1 VRAATLVLALA
12 LGACGP
18 ATQVGAD
25 DPRGDT
31 NGRMFDFVSTKPD
44 GSEWTIRVRGDSMWV
59 AYSTGEKSKE
69 YDPVTLSAKEAQKL
83 WRLIDQADIP
93 DRDEGVPDDE
103 VGSVYL
109 RLREPDGEDRLDHD
123 IVGAYIDRDTD
134 DEDVIDLA
142 TYLIDLIEKHHDVAP
157 AF

>member
-1 VRAATLVLALA
+1 MKLAFLVLAL
-12 LGACGP
+12 LVACGP

-44 GSEWTIRVRGDSMWV
+44 GGEWTIRVRGDSMWV
-59 AYSTGEKSKE
+59 GYSTAKKSQE
-69 YDPVTLSAKEAQKL
+69 FDPVTLSAKEAKKL
-83 WRLIDQADIP
+83 WRLIDQVDIP
-93 DRDEGVPDDE
+93 GREEGRPDQE
-103 VGSVYL
+103 VGSVCL
-109 RLREPDGEDRLDHD
+109 RLREPEGEDRLEHD
-123 IVGAYIDRDTD
+123 LIGTYVDRDTD

-142 TYLIDLIEKHHDVAP
+142 AYLIDLIEKHHDVAP